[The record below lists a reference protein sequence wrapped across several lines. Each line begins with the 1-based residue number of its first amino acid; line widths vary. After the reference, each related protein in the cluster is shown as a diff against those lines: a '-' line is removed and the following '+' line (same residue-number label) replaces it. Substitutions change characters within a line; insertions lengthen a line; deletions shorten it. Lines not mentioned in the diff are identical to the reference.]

1 MKITKAAAKHV
12 AMIIFI
18 VFIGTSLN
26 RWIVLLVRGIA
37 SLKAM
42 CRGTGIHFSGFAP
55 K

>member
-12 AMIIFI
+12 AMLIFI
-18 VFIGTSLN
+18 VFTGTSLN

-42 CRGTGIHFSGFAP
+42 CRGTGIRFPGLP
-55 K
+55 T